1 MTLPSTVEVLQWRC
15 GMHTPTITQPMKP
28 STTATTS
35 TIGSMINPPQPRCP
49 QRTLSRVW
57 KIKFSKSCRE
67 NPSAWFRVS
76 SWCDCLRWNASG
88 SADRHN
94 HLYDSS
100 LSLLPFHLT
109 LFSLPIFTPLKLN
122 RWLSAHS
129 QVQWSPAAVDHAA
142 TSRVYWT
149 CSPTFF
155 FYFEQSPVIDHRWV
169 WKTDLLMVVHAWQ

>member
-15 GMHTPTITQPMKP
+15 GMHTPTITQAMKP

-35 TIGSMINPPQPRCP
+35 TIGSMMPAPQPRRP
-49 QRTLSRVW
+49 QRTLSRVCEGNSVNPVLG
-57 KIKFSKSCRE
+57 KIRAPASG
-67 NPSAWFRVS
+67 SAAGACECV
-76 SWCDCLRWNASG
+76 RWDASG
-88 SADRHN
+88 SADMRN

-109 LFSLPIFTPLKLN
+109 HFFFPSNFFTPLKLN

-129 QVQWSPAAVDHAA
+129 QVQWSPASVDPAA
-142 TSRVYWT
+142 ASRVYWT

-155 FYFEQSPVIDHRWV
+155 FIPNSH
-169 WKTDLLMVVHAWQ
+169 M